1 MKNIGVQ
8 MSTTSI
14 ILLLSIKFLM
24 SVSASNNPSL
34 LDSLQVPNMLDAAS
48 SEDDLSYSVYQE
60 TCQDVEGIIY
70 NKVKEWVKK
79 DPTLAPSLIR
89 LHFHDCAVRGCDA
102 SILLDHSGSER
113 SANVSKSLRGFEVI
127 NDIKAE
133 LEKKCPKTVSCAD
146 ILTTAAR
153 DATVLAGGPFWTI
166 PFGRKD
172 SRVSL
177 AKETATVPV
186 GRESITTLIEFFQSK
201 GLNILD
207 LVVLSGAH
215 TIGRSTCESV
225 QYRLYDYKGTKKP
238 DPSINPL
245 YLNYLRRKCR
255 WASENV
261 YLDAI
266 TARTFDVQYYLN
278 LKKNMGLLSTD
289 QLIYSDSRT
298 KPIAEAL
305 SFESSLFSNQFSV
318 SMVKLAN
325 ILDVRSQDSGEIRV
339 KCDRVNY

>member
-1 MKNIGVQ
+1 MKNIPMIIISLFSILFF
-8 MSTTSI
+8 MSVVV
-14 ILLLSIKFLM
+14 
-24 SVSASNNPSL
+24 VSASHSLNVPNL
-34 LDSLQVPNMLDAAS
+34 LDAS
-48 SEDDLSYSVYQE
+48 SLEDELSYSLYHKS
-60 TCQDVEGIIY
+60 CQDVEGIIY
-70 NKVKEWVKK
+70 RKVKEWVKK
-79 DPTLAPSLIR
+79 DPTIAPSLIR

-113 SANVSKSLRGFEVI
+113 SANVSKSLRGFQVI
-127 NDIKAE
+127 EEIKAE
-133 LEKKCPKTVSCAD
+133 LEKKCPRTVSCAD

-172 SRVSL
+172 GRVSL
-177 AKETATVPV
+177 AKETASVPM
-186 GRESITTLIEFFQSK
+186 GRESITKLIEFFQSK
-201 GLNILD
+201 GLNVLD

-238 DPSINPL
+238 DPSINPQ

-261 YLDAI
+261 YLDG
-266 TARTFDVQYYLN
+266 TTPTTFDVEYYRN
-278 LKKNMGLLSTD
+278 LKKKMGLLSTD
-289 QLIYSDSRT
+289 QLLYSDSRT
-298 KPIAEAL
+298 RPIADAL
-305 SFESSLFSNQFSV
+305 SFQSSLFSNQFSV

-325 ILDVRSQDSGEIRV
+325 ILDVKSQDSGEIRV
-339 KCDRVNY
+339 KCNRMNY